1 MLERSGLRRGV
12 VRFGTKAE
20 TLSRLLPR
28 VREAEVLPLLYFTV
42 DEWRQDAPAVR
53 ERIRRSSWAEAPLV
67 VRSSSLSEDGEG
79 ASGAGRYTSCLDVR
93 CDEDLTEAVDAV
105 VASFGQ
111 PIGTDQVLVQ
121 PHLPDTLASG
131 VCSSCEPSTGA
142 PYRLVNWSEGPDTT
156 LVTAGQ
162 PGVQAWYFLPDR
174 DSRPPA
180 RYLAGLP
187 QLAEELEDLLGE
199 APFEFEFAVRSD
211 ASSLVLFQARPLAAP
226 LPKAPRRR
234 HRAAVYQCQRKFQD
248 LLRARPPA
256 IGSDT
261 CLGVMP
267 DWNPAEMIGLRPRP
281 LALSL
286 YRNLITDGVWAESR
300 RRYGYRD
307 MRGVPLLI
315 DLGGLPYIDVRA
327 SFSSLMPHG
336 LDEEASRRLMRH
348 YLGRLRGQP
357 HLHDKIEFEVV
368 HSSYDFT
375 LPRVTDSW
383 AAEGILSG
391 QQATE
396 FVHALHSLTRQMMA
410 KEGPYQRDMRT
421 AQQLAQQ
428 TLGPAPGA
436 SPREHF
442 RSLLRLC
449 RREGALPFAGVA
461 RAAFTA
467 TRLVRSL
474 VERGAMSAQ
483 DADALLGSADTVSN
497 QLRRDFATGD
507 RTAFLRRYGHLR
519 PGTYDILS
527 PRYDESDGQY
537 FDWSSPLNAAP
548 EELVEFHPDA
558 AWLRAVGQLLAEHQ
572 LPSSAGGFLDFVRGS
587 VAGRE
592 YAKLQYSRVVSEI
605 LTQAQKLG
613 DRLGFTPA
621 DLSYAPVDVL
631 ADLTGDA
638 QEDRSRLAAAV
649 DRGRDGHQMTMSL
662 HGPALLCSPEE
673 LVSFAALDVEPNFV
687 AHARIVA
694 RVADVDA
701 GDPLDGAIAM
711 IPAADPGYD
720 WIFTHNIAGLVTAF
734 GGANSHMAIRA
745 LELGLPA
752 VIGAGDTRFQQWLA
766 ADCLEIDTSNQLV
779 RPAVSG
785 QSRKSN

>member
-1 MLERSGLRRGV
+1 MLERSGVRRGV

-20 TLSRLLPR
+20 TLCRLLPR

-42 DEWRQDAPAVR
+42 DEWRQDAAAVR
-53 ERIRRSSWAEAPLV
+53 RRIRRSSWAEAPLV

-93 CDEDLTEAVDAV
+93 SDEGLTEAVDAV
-105 VASFGQ
+105 IASFGHPRGQ
-111 PIGTDQVLVQ
+111 DQVLVQ

-142 PYRLVNWSEGPDTT
+142 PYRLVNWSEGADTT

-162 PGVQAWYFLPDR
+162 PGVRAWYFLPDE
-174 DSRPPA
+174 DSWPPA

-187 QLAEELEDLLGE
+187 RLAAELEELLGE

-211 ASSLVLFQARPLAAP
+211 ASLVLFQARPLAAP
-226 LPKAPRRR
+226 LLKAPRSR
-234 HRAAVYQCQRKFQD
+234 HRAAVYQCQRTFQG

-256 IGSDT
+256 VGSDT

-286 YRNLITDGVWAESR
+286 YRHLITDGVWAESR
-300 RRYGYRD
+300 HRYGYRD

-327 SFSSLMPHG
+327 SFSSLLPQG
-336 LDEEASRRLMRH
+336 LDEEAARRLMRH
-348 YLGRLRGQP
+348 YLGRLRDRP

-375 LPRVTDSW
+375 LPDIAESW
-383 AAEGILSG
+383 AAEGLLSG
-391 QQATE
+391 QQTTE
-396 FVHALHSLTRQMMA
+396 VVHALHCLTRQMMT
-410 KEGPYQRDMRT
+410 KGGPYQRDTRT

-436 SPREHF
+436 SPLDHF
-442 RSLLRLC
+442 RSLLRLG
-449 RREGALPFAGVA
+449 RREGALPFAGIA

-474 VERGAMSAQ
+474 VERGAMSKQ

-507 RTAFLRRYGHLR
+507 RAAFLRRYGHLR

-527 PRYDESDGQY
+527 PRYDESEGQY

-548 EELVEFHPDA
+548 QELVEFHPDA
-558 AWLRAVGQLLAEHQ
+558 AWLRDVEQLLAEHQ
-572 LPSSAGGFLDFVRGS
+572 LPSSARGFLDFVRGS

-605 LTQAQKLG
+605 LSQAQKLG

-631 ADLTGDA
+631 ADLTGDE
-638 QEDRSRLAAAV
+638 QEDRSRLAAAIA
-649 DRGRDGHQMTMSL
+649 RGRDGHQMTMSL
-662 HGPALLCSPEE
+662 HGPALLRSPEE

-687 AHARIVA
+687 AHARVVA

-766 ADCLEIDTSNQLV
+766 ADSLEIDTSNQLV

-785 QSRKSN
+785 RGRHSN